1 MATFLI
7 KSEPGDYSFSDL
19 EREKR
24 TAWSGVTNAAA
35 QMHMRT
41 IRKGDQCLFY
51 HTGSEKR
58 IVGLAEVVRGAY
70 PDPDRPG
77 LTASGEPKFVLFDI
91 RPLARARREEATLA
105 AIRADER
112 FAGFALVR
120 QGRLSVMPVP
130 EDLDAVLR
138 AMAGLPSAGRR

>member
-7 KSEPGDYSFSDL
+7 KTEPGDYSFSDL

-35 QMHMRT
+35 QKHMRA

-70 PDPDRPG
+70 PDPDHPG
-77 LTASGEPKFVLFDI
+77 RTASGEPKFVLFDI
-91 RPLARARREEATLA
+91 RPVARATSDQATLA

-130 EDLDAVLR
+130 EDLDVVLR